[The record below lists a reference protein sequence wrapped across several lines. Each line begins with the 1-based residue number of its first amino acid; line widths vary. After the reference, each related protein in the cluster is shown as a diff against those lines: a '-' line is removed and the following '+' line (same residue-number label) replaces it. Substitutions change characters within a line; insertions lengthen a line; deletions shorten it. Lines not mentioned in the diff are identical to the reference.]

1 MTSGCH
7 MLVFFKHLPY
17 WVPYD
22 QRRILIVDTVTSLYY
37 PAKVHYPIFRDGNG
51 KSQSVTEL
59 SGDVSAYLPN
69 FVNPH
74 TILFKGCDHLR
85 LIISHNYSVLVDYQI
100 IICT

>member
-37 PAKVHYPIFRDGNG
+37 PAKVHYLIFRDGNG

-59 SGDVSAYLPN
+59 SGDVSAYLHQLHKSAY
-69 FVNPH
+69 H
-74 TILFKGCDHLR
+74 TLQRLR
-85 LIISHNYSVLVDYQI
+85 PFMTDNL
-100 IICT
+100 T